1 MDSMQYMIE
10 SRQVVHLTN
19 LSLNDTG
26 FYSCTVRNQY
36 GGAVSTGW
44 VQVLI
49 VHFKPAHLK
58 IFKNFSDDFSKIDS
72 CIKTCANKLYLT
84 CQVVDSLPTPSYLT
98 TTYMAGGVRSAYS
111 IDQ

>member
-1 MDSMQYMIE
+1 MDFILYMIE

-44 VQVLI
+44 VQVII
-49 VHFKPAHLK
+49 VHFKPTYLNR
-58 IFKNFSDDFSKIDS
+58 FKNFSDDLSK
-72 CIKTCANKLYLT
+72 N
-84 CQVVDSLPTPSYLT
+84 
-98 TTYMAGGVRSAYS
+98 
-111 IDQ
+111 

>member
-1 MDSMQYMIE
+1 MDIILYMIE

-44 VQVLI
+44 VQVII
-49 VHFKPAHLK
+49 VHF
-58 IFKNFSDDFSKIDS
+58 
-72 CIKTCANKLYLT
+72 
-84 CQVVDSLPTPSYLT
+84 
-98 TTYMAGGVRSAYS
+98 
-111 IDQ
+111 